1 MFFIAMSVGMFGVLF
16 IAFIYTIKVLAKITR
31 YASAIFMSI
40 IVRSF
45 SVIFG
50 QRQFRLVTLKEGFD
64 YFS

>member
-1 MFFIAMSVGMFGVLF
+1 
-16 IAFIYTIKVLAKITR
+16 
-31 YASAIFMSI
+31 MSI